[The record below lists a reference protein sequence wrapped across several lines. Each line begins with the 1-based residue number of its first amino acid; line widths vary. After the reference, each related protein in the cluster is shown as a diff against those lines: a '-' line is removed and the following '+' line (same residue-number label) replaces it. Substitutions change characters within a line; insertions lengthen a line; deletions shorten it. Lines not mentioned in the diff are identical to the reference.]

1 MARADLY
8 ISGDVEADGPV
19 PGPYSMLSFGLAVAG
34 RFDGTNFVAD
44 TPVNR
49 TFYAE
54 LQPISEQFVPDALR
68 VSGLDRERLTS
79 TGETPAD
86 AMERASAWLAS
97 IAGDDRLVL
106 VGYPLVFDWMWL
118 YWYFVQ
124 FTSSGSPFGHS
135 SGMDMKTMYTTK
147 ARVPIGQS
155 TKSQMPRALLSE
167 RRHTH
172 HALDDATEQAEMF
185 GRLFTWSP

>member
-1 MARADLY
+1 VVRADVY

-34 RFDGTNFVAD
+34 RFDGTKFVAD
-44 TPVNR
+44 TPVDR

-54 LQPISEQFVPDALR
+54 LRPIGEQFVPEALR
-68 VSGLDRERLTS
+68 VSGLDRECLMS

-86 AMERASAWLAS
+86 AMERAAAWLAS
-97 IAGDDRLVL
+97 VAGDDRLVL

-124 FTSSGSPFGHS
+124 FAGSGSPFGHS
-135 SGMDMKTMYTTK
+135 SGMDMKTMYATK

-155 TKSQMPRALLSE
+155 TKSQMPRALFSE

-185 GRLFTWSP
+185 ARLFQWNP